1 MHGPEIAPA
10 YLIMR
15 QRFEAQEDGI
25 GRRPWMGRV
34 ALGFVLVTLVTLV
47 LVPLIVQQRVARLR
61 DEIEVAE
68 PASTLVNQ
76 LQYQLIREMGAL
88 SEAVLKGEVGPP
100 GTYGVARAAEDT
112 LHRRI
117 EPIVA
122 ELGGN
127 VLRRYT
133 IARTLADQWHRRTAD
148 PEVFRGLEEGAT
160 LMDVPRERRLFD
172 DLITA
177 TNVTDEAI
185 MRHIADVRSEIV
197 ALERTSLQLTVLLG
211 FLALLA
217 AGVVAALEERGR
229 RMELTAAR
237 RREIAERALGESA
250 RANEARARLIRGITH
265 DVKNPL
271 GAAKGY
277 AELLALGIRGPASP
291 AQLSL
296 IEGVQRSVDS
306 ALEIITDLLDVAR
319 ADSGGLTVNRVEVD
333 FCKVVREAT
342 EGHMGAVE
350 AAGHELVMQVRPEPL
365 TIHTDPARARQ
376 VLDNLLSNAV
386 KYTPSPG
393 KITVEVDQVDGP
405 GAPRAGRWAVVRVID
420 DGPGIP
426 EEMREAVFDEFTR
439 FAENGH
445 LKGHGLGLAIA
456 RRIARILGGELTV
469 EPHDGAGAVFAF
481 WLPVREPPQSP
492 A

>member
-1 MHGPEIAPA
+1 M
-10 YLIMR
+10 
-15 QRFEAQEDGI
+15 I
-25 GRRPWMGRV
+25 GRRPWMGRA
-34 ALGFVLVTLVTLV
+34 ALAFVLVTLVTLV
-47 LVPLIVQQRVARLR
+47 LVPLVVQQRVARLR
-61 DEIEVAE
+61 DEIEAAE
-68 PASTLVNQ
+68 PARTLVNQ

-100 GTYGVARAAEDT
+100 GMYGAARAAEDT
-112 LHRRI
+112 LHADL
-117 EPIVA
+117 EPIVT

-148 PEVFRGLEEGAT
+148 PEVFQRLEEGAT
-160 LMDVPRERRLFD
+160 LMDVPRERRLFEE
-172 DLITA
+172 LIAA
-177 TNVTDEAI
+177 TSATDEAI
-185 MRHIADVRSEIV
+185 MRHITDVRAEIIG
-197 ALERTSLQLTVLLG
+197 LERTSLQLTVLLG

-229 RMELTAAR
+229 RLEATAAR
-237 RREIAERALGESA
+237 RRQVAERALGESA

-277 AELLALGIRGPASP
+277 AELLALGIRGPVSP
-291 AQLSL
+291 EQLSL
-296 IEGVQRSVDS
+296 VEGVQRSVDS

-333 FCKVVREAT
+333 LCKVVREAT
-342 EGHMGAVE
+342 EGHMAAVE
-350 AAGHELVMQVRPEPL
+350 AAGHELVMQIRPDPL
-365 TIHTDPARARQ
+365 TLHTDPARARQ

-393 KITVEVDQVDGP
+393 KITVQVDRMDGS
-405 GAPRAGRWAVVRVID
+405 GAPRAGHWAVVRVID

-439 FAENGH
+439 FVEDGD

-456 RRIARILGGELTV
+456 RRIARLLGGELTV
-469 EPHDGAGAVFAF
+469 EPHDGPGAVFAF
-481 WLPVREPPQSP
+481 WLPVREPPRSP